1 MNQNF
6 NSKELKRYLKKGEL
20 YRNEIEESQFEE
32 ELDNIEKKII
42 ENNFTFNVKKNESYF
57 FVETLPEKLILR
69 KLNDNIKRIYKDEQA
84 NRKFVIQQIKVL
96 LAEDAPFWIIK
107 TDIKSFYESIDRN
120 KVFNK
125 LKNDAMLSYYSISLI
140 NSVFNNSIVKQ
151 NKGLPRGVNI
161 SSTLSEIYM
170 RKFDKWIQ
178 RFSDVYYYARFVDD
192 IIIFISNKTSA
203 IEMLNGLDIK
213 LKETTSSL
221 QINKSKTE
229 LFEGE
234 KIIRI
239 QNLSN
244 HKTKKE
250 NIEFLGYDFR
260 ISQESTKKTKLIT
273 VSIAEKKIKKIKSR
287 IVKTY
292 LDYLKNKDFKLLNQR
307 IKFLSGNYG
316 INKSSDSSVLK
327 AGIYYNYSHLN
338 NYDKLSELDSF
349 HKKLLFSKKNNLGS
363 NINANLSAH
372 QKSILKKY
380 CFKTGFHK
388 KTYNSF
394 SYQEM
399 GEITNCW
406 K

>member
-20 YRNEIEESQFEE
+20 YRNEIEESQFDE
-32 ELDNIEKKII
+32 ELNNIEKKII
-42 ENNFTFNVKKNESYF
+42 ENNFIFNVKKNESYF

-96 LAEDAPFWIIK
+96 LAEDTPFWVIK

-120 KVFNK
+120 KIFNK

-170 RKFDKWIQ
+170 RKFDQWTQ

-203 IEMLNGLDIK
+203 IKMLNALDVK

-316 INKSSDSSVLK
+316 ISKNSDNSILK

-363 NINANLSAH
+363 NINANLSSH

-380 CFKTGFHK
+380 CFKTGFYK
-388 KTYNSF
+388 KIYNSF

-399 GEITNCW
+399 GEITNC
-406 K
+406 